1 MTGLRDV
8 FAFEF
13 FEQDMVGVK
22 GYDAAIL
29 EALKRHNVRIVS
41 KTSNANT
48 ITHYLAGPLKAVKRA
63 AAQLE
68 ENYPTA
74 VVTARKVSII
84 SVIGSD
90 LRVAGLTKTAVVAL
104 TDGGV
109 EILGLHQLMRN
120 VDVQFVI
127 QEDDFERAIT
137 LLHAQLIEKADV
149 RDGARTIGRQAA

>member
-1 MTGLRDV
+1 M
-8 FAFEF
+8 
-13 FEQDMVGVK
+13 K
-22 GYDAAIL
+22 KIL
-29 EALKRHNVRIVS
+29 
-41 KTSNANT
+41 
-48 ITHYLAGPLKAVKRA
+48 GFA
-63 AAQLE
+63 AAVLLFGMQNAYAVPMLKLTLTQASG
-68 ENYPTA
+68 TA
-74 VVTARKVSII
+74 GQCASLGGTTLGAGVCGFSTTGGII